1 MPAAAPARAP
11 SRAPAP
17 SRARRRRAAAAR
29 ASASRAPAHAFP
41 AAVGHAAGAVGHA
54 AEAVRYLP
62 DSGFVQQLT
71 RGRAWIA
78 VLGVLLAGIVAL
90 NVVSL
95 SLTASTGQMEQQ
107 ATVLEQRN
115 SALEAGIASQLSN
128 DRVEAAALGLGLTRP
143 ETDAYNYRSTD
154 EASAGQAADRIAA
167 AYGGS

>member
-11 SRAPAP
+11 SRAPLP
-17 SRARRRRAAAAR
+17 KRPTRRRANVHPL
-29 ASASRAPAHAFP
+29 PA
-41 AAVGHAAGAVGHA
+41 AVGHA

-62 DSGFVQQLT
+62 DSGLVQQLT

-107 ATVLEQRN
+107 ATLLEQRN
-115 SALEAGIASQLSN
+115 SALEAGIASQISN